1 MSDSMNASCSFCGR
15 PVSEA
20 SFMVVGTDGRIC
32 EQCIPGVYRMFEE
45 RGVPHNKI
53 DASGTAPNPARKR
66 LRSEQFNPRTI
77 KAFLDQYVVGQDQA
91 KESMAVAVYN
101 HYRRIGEIAGAG
113 PKSSASNEIELEKS
127 NMLLIGET
135 GTGKTLLARTLARLL
150 AVPFCIADAT
160 ALTEAGYVGEDVE
173 SILTRLLQAADYK
186 VEAAQKGIVYLDEID
201 KISRKSDNPSITRD
215 VSGEGVQQALLK
227 MLEGTVVNVPPQGG
241 RKHPDQKYITLDT
254 RNILFIC
261 GGAFDGL
268 DRIVARR
275 VNVQSIGF
283 RASGE
288 EPGQQV
294 QRSLLSMV
302 TPVDLRQ
309 YGLIPEL
316 LGRLPILMN
325 LDPLDASAMESILT
339 QPRNAL
345 LKQYVQQFA
354 MEGIVLEF
362 TAEAIRA
369 VVNQAMELK
378 LGARGL
384 RSIMEAVLGRAMFDW
399 PGAQDRPE
407 RYTVTEID
415 VAEGISR
422 AGLNLRQAS

>member
-1 MSDSMNASCSFCGR
+1 MANGNQATCSFCSR

-32 EQCIPGVYRMFEE
+32 ERCIPGVYRMFEE
-45 RGVPHNKI
+45 RG
-53 DASGTAPNPARKR
+53 TAPSPSESNSPSTPNPKKR

-77 KAFLDQYVVGQDQA
+77 KAFLDQYVVGQEHA
-91 KESMAVAVYN
+91 KVAMAVAVYN
-101 HYRRIGEIAGAG
+101 HYRRIGEIAGG
-113 PKSSASNEIELEKS
+113 HSKSTSNNDIELEKS

-186 VEAAQKGIVYLDEID
+186 VEAAQRGIVYLDEVD

-227 MLEGTVVNVPPQGG
+227 MLEGTIVNVPPQGG
-241 RKHPDQKYITLDT
+241 RKHPDQKYIALDT

-283 RASGE
+283 RAMGD
-288 EPGQQV
+288 QQADSV
-294 QRSLLSMV
+294 KRSLLSMV
-302 TPVDLRQ
+302 TPVDLKQ

-316 LGRLPILMN
+316 LGRLPILMH
-325 LDPLDASAMESILT
+325 LDPLDAATMQLILT

-354 MEGIVLEF
+354 AEGIALDF
-362 TAEAIRA
+362 TEEAIQA
-369 VVNQAMELK
+369 VVQHASELK

-384 RSIMEAVLGRAMFDW
+384 RSIMEAVLGKAMFEW
-399 PGAQDRPE
+399 PGAAERPD

-415 VAEGISR
+415 VDQGIER

>member
-1 MSDSMNASCSFCGR
+1 MANGNQANCSFCSR

-32 EQCIPGVYRMFEE
+32 ERCIPGVYRMFEE
-45 RGVPHNKI
+45 RGTVPRPSESNTPSTPTSK
-53 DASGTAPNPARKR
+53 KR
-66 LRSEQFNPRTI
+66 LRSDQFNPRTI
-77 KAFLDQYVVGQDQA
+77 KAFLDQYVVGQDLA
-91 KESMAVAVYN
+91 KVAMAVAVYN
-101 HYRRIGEIAGAG
+101 HYRRIGEIVGG
-113 PKSSASNEIELEKS
+113 PSKSTNNNDIELEKS

-173 SILTRLLQAADYK
+173 SILTRLLQAADYN
-186 VEAAQKGIVYLDEID
+186 VEAAQRGIVYLDEVD

-227 MLEGTVVNVPPQGG
+227 MLEGTIVNVPPQGG
-241 RKHPDQKYITLDT
+241 RKHPDQKYIALDT

-283 RASGE
+283 RASGD
-288 EPGQQV
+288 QQADSV
-294 QRSLLSMV
+294 KRSLLSMV
-302 TPVDLRQ
+302 TPVDLKQ

-316 LGRLPILMN
+316 LGRLPILMH
-325 LDPLDASAMESILT
+325 LDPLDATTVQLILT

-354 MEGIVLEF
+354 AEGIALDF
-362 TAEAIRA
+362 TEEAIKA
-369 VVNQAMELK
+369 VVQHALELK

-384 RSIMEAVLGRAMFDW
+384 RSIMEAVLGKAMFEW
-399 PGAQDRPE
+399 PGSAERPD

-415 VAEGISR
+415 VDQGIER

>member
-1 MSDSMNASCSFCGR
+1 MANGNQANCSFCSR

-32 EQCIPGVYRMFEE
+32 ERCIPGVYRMFEE
-45 RGVPHNKI
+45 RGTVPSPSETN
-53 DASGTAPNPARKR
+53 SPSTPNPKKR

-77 KAFLDQYVVGQDQA
+77 KAFLDQYVVGQDHA
-91 KESMAVAVYN
+91 KVAMSVAVYN
-101 HYRRIGEIAGAG
+101 HYRRIGEIAGG
-113 PKSSASNEIELEKS
+113 PAKSTSNNDIELEKS

-186 VEAAQKGIVYLDEID
+186 VEAAQRGIVYLDEVD

-227 MLEGTVVNVPPQGG
+227 MLEGTIVNVPPQGG
-241 RKHPDQKYITLDT
+241 RKHPDQKYIALDT

-283 RASGE
+283 RASGD
-288 EPGQQV
+288 QQADSV
-294 QRSLLSMV
+294 KRSLLSMV
-302 TPVDLRQ
+302 TPVDLKQ

-316 LGRLPILMN
+316 LGRLPILMH
-325 LDPLDASAMESILT
+325 LDPLDAATMQLILT

-354 MEGIVLEF
+354 TEGIALDF
-362 TAEAIRA
+362 TEEAIQA
-369 VVNQAMELK
+369 VVQHALELK

-384 RSIMEAVLGRAMFDW
+384 RSIMEAVLGKAMFEW
-399 PGAQDRPE
+399 PGSAERPD

-415 VAEGISR
+415 VDQGIER

>member
-1 MSDSMNASCSFCGR
+1 MANGNQATCSFCSR
-15 PVSEA
+15 PVSES

-32 EQCIPGVYRMFEE
+32 ERCIPGVYRMFEE
-45 RGVPHNKI
+45 RGTVPNSSERSSPSTTPTK
-53 DASGTAPNPARKR
+53 KR

-77 KAFLDQYVVGQDQA
+77 KAFLDQYVVGQDHA
-91 KESMAVAVYN
+91 KVAMAVAVYN
-101 HYRRIGEIAGAG
+101 HYRRIGEIVGG
-113 PKSSASNEIELEKS
+113 PSKSTNNNDIELEKS

-173 SILTRLLQAADYK
+173 SILTRLLQAADYN
-186 VEAAQKGIVYLDEID
+186 VEAAQRGIVYLDEVD

-227 MLEGTVVNVPPQGG
+227 MLEGTIVNVPPQGG
-241 RKHPDQKYITLDT
+241 RKHPDQKYIALDT

-283 RASGE
+283 RASGD
-288 EPGQQV
+288 QQADSV
-294 QRSLLSMV
+294 KRSLLSMV
-302 TPVDLRQ
+302 TPVDLKQ

-316 LGRLPILMN
+316 LGRLPILMH
-325 LDPLDASAMESILT
+325 LDPLDAATMQLILT

-354 MEGIVLEF
+354 AEGVALDF
-362 TAEAIRA
+362 TEEAIKA
-369 VVNQAMELK
+369 VVQHALELK

-384 RSIMEAVLGRAMFDW
+384 RSIMEAVLGKAMFEW
-399 PGAQDRPE
+399 PGSAERPD

-415 VAEGISR
+415 VDQGIER

>member
-1 MSDSMNASCSFCGR
+1 
-15 PVSEA
+15 
-20 SFMVVGTDGRIC
+20 
-32 EQCIPGVYRMFEE
+32 MFEE
-45 RGVPHNKI
+45 RGTVPSPSESNSPSNSTSK
-53 DASGTAPNPARKR
+53 KR

-77 KAFLDQYVVGQDQA
+77 KAFLDQYVVGQDHA
-91 KESMAVAVYN
+91 KVAMSVAVYN
-101 HYRRIGEIAGAG
+101 HYRRIGEIAGG
-113 PKSSASNEIELEKS
+113 PAKSTSNNDIELEKS

-186 VEAAQKGIVYLDEID
+186 VEAAQRGIVYLDEVD

-227 MLEGTVVNVPPQGG
+227 MLEGTIVNVPPQGG
-241 RKHPDQKYITLDT
+241 RKHPDQKYIALDT

-283 RASGE
+283 RASGD
-288 EPGQQV
+288 QQADSV
-294 QRSLLSMV
+294 KRSLLSMV
-302 TPVDLRQ
+302 TPVDLKQ

-316 LGRLPILMN
+316 LGRLPILMH
-325 LDPLDASAMESILT
+325 LDPLDAATMQLILT

-354 MEGIVLEF
+354 TEGIALDF
-362 TAEAIRA
+362 TEEAIQA
-369 VVNQAMELK
+369 VVQHALELK

-384 RSIMEAVLGRAMFDW
+384 RSIMEAVLGKAMFEW
-399 PGAQDRPE
+399 PGSAERPD

-415 VAEGISR
+415 VDQGIER

>member
-1 MSDSMNASCSFCGR
+1 MANGINATCSFCSR

-20 SFMVVGTDGRIC
+20 AFMVVGTDGRIC

-45 RGVPHNKI
+45 RGVASSKSES
-53 DASGTAPNPARKR
+53 SGTTATASRKR

-77 KAFLDQYVVGQDQA
+77 KAFLDQYVVGQDHA
-91 KESMAVAVYN
+91 KVAMAVAVYN
-101 HYRRIGEIAGAG
+101 HYRRIGEIAGG
-113 PKSSASNEIELEKS
+113 PSKSSNNNDVELEKS

-186 VEAAQKGIVYLDEID
+186 VEAAQRGIVYLDEVD

-241 RKHPDQKYITLDT
+241 RKHPDQKYISIDT

-283 RASGE
+283 RAGGDHQSE
-288 EPGQQV
+288 SV
-294 QRSLLSMV
+294 KRSLLSMV
-302 TPVDLRQ
+302 TPVDLKQ

-316 LGRLPILMN
+316 LGRLPILMH
-325 LDPLDASAMESILT
+325 LDPLDASTMQLILT

-345 LKQYVQQFA
+345 IKQYVQQFA
-354 MEGIVLEF
+354 TEGIVLEF
-362 TAEAIRA
+362 TEGAIQA
-369 VVNQAMELK
+369 VVQHALELK

-384 RSIMEAVLGRAMFDW
+384 RSIMEAVLGKAMFEW
-399 PGAQDRPE
+399 PGSADCPE
-407 RYTVTEID
+407 HYKVTEIE
-415 VAEGISR
+415 VEHGIEL

>member
-1 MSDSMNASCSFCGR
+1 MANGNQATCSFCSR

-32 EQCIPGVYRMFEE
+32 ERCIPGVYRMFEE
-45 RGVPHNKI
+45 RGTVPSPSESN
-53 DASGTAPNPARKR
+53 SPSSPNPKKR

-77 KAFLDQYVVGQDQA
+77 KAFLDQYVVGQDHA
-91 KESMAVAVYN
+91 KVAMAVAVYN
-101 HYRRIGEIAGAG
+101 HYRRIGEIAGG
-113 PKSSASNEIELEKS
+113 PAKSTSNNDIELEKS

-186 VEAAQKGIVYLDEID
+186 VEAAQRGIVYLDEVD

-227 MLEGTVVNVPPQGG
+227 MLEGTIVNVPPQGG
-241 RKHPDQKYITLDT
+241 RKHPDQKYIALDT

-283 RASGE
+283 RASGD
-288 EPGQQV
+288 QQADSV
-294 QRSLLSMV
+294 KRSLLSMV
-302 TPVDLRQ
+302 TPVDLKQ

-316 LGRLPILMN
+316 LGRLPILMH
-325 LDPLDASAMESILT
+325 LDPLDTATMQLILT

-354 MEGIVLEF
+354 TEGIALDF
-362 TAEAIRA
+362 TEEAIQA
-369 VVNQAMELK
+369 VVQHALELK

-384 RSIMEAVLGRAMFDW
+384 RSIMEAVLGKAMFEW
-399 PGAQDRPE
+399 PGSTERPD
-407 RYTVTEID
+407 RYTVTEIEVD
-415 VAEGISR
+415 QGIER

>member
-20 SFMVVGTDGRIC
+20 AFMVVGTDGRIC

-45 RGVPHNKI
+45 RGVPQSKI
-53 DASGTAPNPARKR
+53 EPSGSGSSPARKR

-77 KAFLDQYVVGQDQA
+77 KAFLDQYVVGQEHA

-101 HYRRIGEIAGAG
+101 HYRRIGEIAGG
-113 PKSSASNEIELEKS
+113 VPKSSASNEIELEKS

-186 VEAAQKGIVYLDEID
+186 VEAAQRGIVYLDEVD

-227 MLEGTVVNVPPQGG
+227 MLEGTIVNVPPQGG
-241 RKHPDQKYITLDT
+241 RKHPDQKYIALDT

-283 RASGE
+283 RASGD
-288 EPGQQV
+288 QQADSV
-294 QRSLLSMV
+294 KRSLLSMV
-302 TPVDLRQ
+302 TPVDLKQ

-316 LGRLPILMN
+316 LGRLPILMH
-325 LDPLDASAMESILT
+325 LDPLDAATMQLILT

-354 MEGIVLEF
+354 TEGIALDF
-362 TAEAIRA
+362 TEEAIQA
-369 VVNQAMELK
+369 VVQHALELK

-384 RSIMEAVLGRAMFDW
+384 RSIMEAVLGKAMFEW
-399 PGAQDRPE
+399 PGSAERPD

-415 VAEGISR
+415 VDQGIER

>member
-1 MSDSMNASCSFCGR
+1 
-15 PVSEA
+15 
-20 SFMVVGTDGRIC
+20 MVVGTDGRIC
-32 EQCIPGVYRMFEE
+32 ERCIPGVYRMFEE
-45 RGVPHNKI
+45 RGTVPSPSESN
-53 DASGTAPNPARKR
+53 SPSTPNSKKR
-66 LRSEQFNPRTI
+66 FRSEQFNPRTI
-77 KAFLDQYVVGQDQA
+77 KAFLDQYVVGQDHA
-91 KESMAVAVYN
+91 KVAMSVAVYN
-101 HYRRIGEIAGAG
+101 HYRRIGEIAGG
-113 PKSSASNEIELEKS
+113 PAKSTSNNDIELEKS

-186 VEAAQKGIVYLDEID
+186 VEAAQRGIVYLDEVD

-227 MLEGTVVNVPPQGG
+227 MLEGTIVNVPPQGG

-254 RNILFIC
+254 RNILFMC

-283 RASGE
+283 RAMGD
-288 EPGQQV
+288 QQADSV
-294 QRSLLSMV
+294 KRSLLSMV
-302 TPVDLRQ
+302 TPVDLKQ

-316 LGRLPILMN
+316 LGRLPILMH
-325 LDPLDASAMESILT
+325 LDPLDAATMQLILT

-354 MEGIVLEF
+354 AEGIALDF
-362 TAEAIRA
+362 TEEAIQA
-369 VVNQAMELK
+369 VVQHASELK

-384 RSIMEAVLGRAMFDW
+384 RSIMEAVLGKAMFEW
-399 PGAQDRPE
+399 PGAAERPD

-415 VAEGISR
+415 VDQGIER

>member
-1 MSDSMNASCSFCGR
+1 
-15 PVSEA
+15 
-20 SFMVVGTDGRIC
+20 
-32 EQCIPGVYRMFEE
+32 MFEQ
-45 RGVPHNKI
+45 RDVPQNI
-53 DASGTAPNPARKR
+53 SEVSGLPAPPSRKR
-66 LRSEQFNPRTI
+66 LRSEQFNPRSI

-91 KESMAVAVYN
+91 KVSMAVAVYN
-101 HYRRIGEIAGAG
+101 HYRRIGEIAGSV
-113 PKSSASNEIELEKS
+113 PKSSALNDIELEKS

-241 RKHPDQKYITLDT
+241 RKHPDQKYIALDT

-261 GGAFDGL
+261 GGSFDGL

-275 VNVQSIGF
+275 VNIQAIGF
-283 RASGE
+283 RAAGDQN
-288 EPGQQV
+288 PGQI

-302 TPVDLRQ
+302 TPADLRQ

-316 LGRLPILMN
+316 LGRLPILMH
-325 LDPLDASAMESILT
+325 LDPLDATTMELILT

-345 LKQYVQQFA
+345 LKQYAQQFA
-354 MEGIVLEF
+354 MEGIGLEF
-362 TAEAIRA
+362 TAEAIQS
-369 VVNQAMELK
+369 VVHQAMELK

-399 PGAQDRPE
+399 PGAKERPDL
-407 RYTVTEID
+407 YTVTITD
-415 VAEGISR
+415 VAEGITR

>member
-1 MSDSMNASCSFCGR
+1 MANVNQATCSFCSR

-32 EQCIPGVYRMFEE
+32 ERCIPGVYRMFEE
-45 RGVPHNKI
+45 RGTVPSPSETN
-53 DASGTAPNPARKR
+53 SPSSPNPKKR

-77 KAFLDQYVVGQDQA
+77 KAFLDQYVVGQDHA
-91 KESMAVAVYN
+91 KVAMAVAVYN
-101 HYRRIGEIAGAG
+101 HYRRIGEIAGGG
-113 PKSSASNEIELEKS
+113 PAKSTSNNDIELEKS

-186 VEAAQKGIVYLDEID
+186 VDAAQRGIVYLDEVD

-227 MLEGTVVNVPPQGG
+227 MLEGTIVNVPPQGG
-241 RKHPDQKYITLDT
+241 RKHPDQKYIALDT

-283 RASGE
+283 RASGD
-288 EPGQQV
+288 QQADSV
-294 QRSLLSMV
+294 RRSLLSMV
-302 TPVDLRQ
+302 TPVDLKQ

-316 LGRLPILMN
+316 LGRLPILMH
-325 LDPLDASAMESILT
+325 LDPLDAATMQLILT

-354 MEGIVLEF
+354 TEGIALDF
-362 TAEAIRA
+362 TEEAIQA
-369 VVNQAMELK
+369 VVQHALELK

-384 RSIMEAVLGRAMFDW
+384 RSIMEAVLGKAMFEW
-399 PGAQDRPE
+399 PGSAERPD

-415 VAEGISR
+415 VDLGIER
-422 AGLNLRQAS
+422 AGL

>member
-1 MSDSMNASCSFCGR
+1 MANGNQATCSFCSR
-15 PVSEA
+15 PVSET

-32 EQCIPGVYRMFEE
+32 ERCIPGVYRMFEE
-45 RGVPHNKI
+45 RGTVPSPSESN
-53 DASGTAPNPARKR
+53 SPSTPNPKKR

-77 KAFLDQYVVGQDQA
+77 KAFLDQYVVGQEHA
-91 KESMAVAVYN
+91 KVAMAVAVYN
-101 HYRRIGEIAGAG
+101 HYRRIGEIAGG
-113 PKSSASNEIELEKS
+113 HSKSTSNNDIELEKS

-173 SILTRLLQAADYK
+173 SILTRLLQAADYN
-186 VEAAQKGIVYLDEID
+186 VEAAQRGIVYLDEVD

-227 MLEGTVVNVPPQGG
+227 MLEGTIVNVPPQGG
-241 RKHPDQKYITLDT
+241 RKHPDQKYIALDT

-283 RASGE
+283 RASGD
-288 EPGQQV
+288 QQADSV
-294 QRSLLSMV
+294 KRSLLSMV
-302 TPVDLRQ
+302 TPVDLKQ

-316 LGRLPILMN
+316 LGRLPILMH
-325 LDPLDASAMESILT
+325 LDPLDAATMQLILT

-354 MEGIVLEF
+354 TEGIALDF
-362 TAEAIRA
+362 TEEAIQA
-369 VVNQAMELK
+369 VVQHALELK

-384 RSIMEAVLGRAMFDW
+384 RSIMEAVLGKAMFEW
-399 PGAQDRPE
+399 PGSAERPDC
-407 RYTVTEID
+407 YTVTEID
-415 VAEGISR
+415 VDQGIER

>member
-1 MSDSMNASCSFCGR
+1 MANGNQATCSFCSR

-32 EQCIPGVYRMFEE
+32 ERCIPGVYRMFEE
-45 RGVPHNKI
+45 RGTVPS
-53 DASGTAPNPARKR
+53 ASERSSPSTPTSKKR

-77 KAFLDQYVVGQDQA
+77 KAFLDQYVVGQDHA
-91 KESMAVAVYN
+91 KVAMSVAVYN
-101 HYRRIGEIAGAG
+101 HYRRIGEIAGG
-113 PKSSASNEIELEKS
+113 PAKSTSNNDIELEKS

-186 VEAAQKGIVYLDEID
+186 VEAAQRGIVYLDEVD

-227 MLEGTVVNVPPQGG
+227 MLEGTIVNVPPQGG
-241 RKHPDQKYITLDT
+241 RKHPDQKYIALDT

-283 RASGE
+283 RASGD
-288 EPGQQV
+288 QQADSV
-294 QRSLLSMV
+294 KRSLLSMV
-302 TPVDLRQ
+302 TPVDLKQ

-316 LGRLPILMN
+316 LGRLPILMH
-325 LDPLDASAMESILT
+325 LDPLDAATMQLILT

-354 MEGIVLEF
+354 TEGIALDF
-362 TAEAIRA
+362 TEEAIQA
-369 VVNQAMELK
+369 VVQHALELK

-384 RSIMEAVLGRAMFDW
+384 RSIMEAVLGKAMFEW
-399 PGAQDRPE
+399 PGSAERPD

-415 VAEGISR
+415 VDQGIER

>member
-1 MSDSMNASCSFCGR
+1 MANGNQATCSFCSR

-32 EQCIPGVYRMFEE
+32 ERCIPGVYRMFEE
-45 RGVPHNKI
+45 RGTVPSLSESN
-53 DASGTAPNPARKR
+53 SPSTPNPKKR

-77 KAFLDQYVVGQDQA
+77 KAFLDQYVVGQDHA
-91 KESMAVAVYN
+91 KVAMSVAVYN
-101 HYRRIGEIAGAG
+101 HYRRIGEIAGG
-113 PKSSASNEIELEKS
+113 PAKSTSNNDIELEKS

-186 VEAAQKGIVYLDEID
+186 VEAAQRGIVYLDEVD

-227 MLEGTVVNVPPQGG
+227 MLEGTIVNVPPQGG
-241 RKHPDQKYITLDT
+241 RKHPDQKYIALDT

-283 RASGE
+283 RASGD
-288 EPGQQV
+288 QQADSV
-294 QRSLLSMV
+294 KRSLLSMV
-302 TPVDLRQ
+302 TPVDLKQ

-316 LGRLPILMN
+316 LGRLPILMH
-325 LDPLDASAMESILT
+325 LDPLDAATMQLILT

-354 MEGIVLEF
+354 TEGIVLDF
-362 TAEAIRA
+362 TEEAIQA
-369 VVNQAMELK
+369 VVQHALELK

-384 RSIMEAVLGRAMFDW
+384 RSIMEAVLGKAMFEW
-399 PGAQDRPE
+399 PGAVERPDH
-407 RYTVTEID
+407 YTVTEIEVD
-415 VAEGISR
+415 QGIER

>member
-1 MSDSMNASCSFCGR
+1 
-15 PVSEA
+15 
-20 SFMVVGTDGRIC
+20 
-32 EQCIPGVYRMFEE
+32 
-45 RGVPHNKI
+45 
-53 DASGTAPNPARKR
+53 
-66 LRSEQFNPRTI
+66 PRTI
-77 KAFLDQYVVGQDQA
+77 KAFLDQYVVGQDHA
-91 KESMAVAVYN
+91 KVAMAVAVYN
-101 HYRRIGEIAGAG
+101 HYRRIGEIAGG
-113 PKSSASNEIELEKS
+113 PAKSTSNNDIELEKS

-186 VEAAQKGIVYLDEID
+186 VEAAQRGIVYLDEVD

-227 MLEGTVVNVPPQGG
+227 MLEGTIVNVPPQGG
-241 RKHPDQKYITLDT
+241 RKHPDQKYIALDT

-283 RASGE
+283 RASGD
-288 EPGQQV
+288 QQADSV
-294 QRSLLSMV
+294 KRSLLSMV
-302 TPVDLRQ
+302 TPVDLKQ

-316 LGRLPILMN
+316 LGRLPILMH
-325 LDPLDASAMESILT
+325 LDPLDAATMQLILT

-354 MEGIVLEF
+354 TEGIALDF
-362 TAEAIRA
+362 TEEAIQA
-369 VVNQAMELK
+369 VVQHALELK

-384 RSIMEAVLGRAMFDW
+384 RSIMEAVLGKAMFEW
-399 PGAQDRPE
+399 PGSAERPD

-415 VAEGISR
+415 VDQGIES

>member
-1 MSDSMNASCSFCGR
+1 MANGNQATCSFCSR

-32 EQCIPGVYRMFEE
+32 ERCIPGVYRMFEE
-45 RGVPHNKI
+45 RGTVPSSSESN
-53 DASGTAPNPARKR
+53 SPSTPNSKKR
-66 LRSEQFNPRTI
+66 LRTEQFNPRTI
-77 KAFLDQYVVGQDQA
+77 KAFLDQYVVGQDHA
-91 KESMAVAVYN
+91 KVAMAVAVYN
-101 HYRRIGEIAGAG
+101 HYRRIGEIAGG
-113 PKSSASNEIELEKS
+113 PSKSTSNNDIELEKS

-186 VEAAQKGIVYLDEID
+186 VEAAQRGIVYLDEVD

-227 MLEGTVVNVPPQGG
+227 MLEGTIVNVPPQGG
-241 RKHPDQKYITLDT
+241 RKHPDQKYIALDT

-283 RASGE
+283 RASGD
-288 EPGQQV
+288 QQADSV
-294 QRSLLSMV
+294 KRSLLSMV
-302 TPVDLRQ
+302 TPVDLKQ

-316 LGRLPILMN
+316 LGRLPILMH
-325 LDPLDASAMESILT
+325 LDPLDAATMQLILT

-354 MEGIVLEF
+354 TEGIALDF
-362 TAEAIRA
+362 TEEAIQA
-369 VVNQAMELK
+369 VVQHSLELK

-384 RSIMEAVLGRAMFDW
+384 RSIMEAVLGKAMFEW
-399 PGAQDRPE
+399 PGSAERPD

-415 VAEGISR
+415 VDQGIER

>member
-1 MSDSMNASCSFCGR
+1 MANGNQVTCSFCSR

-32 EQCIPGVYRMFEE
+32 ERCIPGVYRMFEE
-45 RGVPHNKI
+45 RGTVPSPSESN
-53 DASGTAPNPARKR
+53 SPSTPNSKKR
-66 LRSEQFNPRTI
+66 FRSEQFNPRTI
-77 KAFLDQYVVGQDQA
+77 KAFLDQYVVGQDHA
-91 KESMAVAVYN
+91 KVAMSVAVYN
-101 HYRRIGEIAGAG
+101 HYRRIGEIAGG
-113 PKSSASNEIELEKS
+113 PAKSTSNNDIELEKS

-186 VEAAQKGIVYLDEID
+186 VEAAQRGIVYLDEVD

-227 MLEGTVVNVPPQGG
+227 MLEGTIVNVPPQGG

-254 RNILFIC
+254 RNILFMC

-283 RASGE
+283 RAMGD
-288 EPGQQV
+288 QQADSV
-294 QRSLLSMV
+294 KRSLLSMV
-302 TPVDLRQ
+302 TPVDLKQ

-316 LGRLPILMN
+316 LGRLPILMH
-325 LDPLDASAMESILT
+325 LDPLDAATMQLILT

-354 MEGIVLEF
+354 AEGIALDF
-362 TAEAIRA
+362 TEEAIQA
-369 VVNQAMELK
+369 VVQHASELK

-384 RSIMEAVLGRAMFDW
+384 RSIMEAVLGKAMFEW
-399 PGAQDRPE
+399 PGAAERPD

-415 VAEGISR
+415 VDQGIER

>member
-1 MSDSMNASCSFCGR
+1 
-15 PVSEA
+15 
-20 SFMVVGTDGRIC
+20 
-32 EQCIPGVYRMFEE
+32 MFEE
-45 RGVPHNKI
+45 RGISPNQSELPRTQH
-53 DASGTAPNPARKR
+53 APSRKR

-77 KAFLDQYVVGQDQA
+77 KAFLDQYVVGQEQA
-91 KESMAVAVYN
+91 KQAMSVAVYN
-101 HYRRIGEIAGAG
+101 HYRRIGEISGG
-113 PKSSASNEIELEKS
+113 NSKLTSSNPEIELEKS

-135 GTGKTLLARTLARLL
+135 GTGKTLLAKTLAHLL

-173 SILTRLLQAADYK
+173 SILTRLLQAADYH
-186 VEAAQKGIVYLDEID
+186 VEAAQKGIVYLDEVD

-241 RKHPDQKYITLDT
+241 RKHPDQKYIAVDT

-268 DRIVARR
+268 DRIIARR
-275 VNVQSIGF
+275 VNIQSIGF
-283 RASGE
+283 NAGHDRENDKEA
-288 EPGQQV
+288 

-302 TPVDLRQ
+302 TPLDLKQ

-316 LGRLPILMN
+316 LGRLPILMH
-325 LDPLDASAMESILT
+325 LDPLDAETLELILT

-345 LKQYVQQFA
+345 IKQYVHQFA
-354 MEGIVLEF
+354 LEGIALEF
-362 TAEAIRA
+362 TESAIRA
-369 VVNQAMELK
+369 VVNQALELK

-384 RSIMEAVLGRAMFDW
+384 RSIMEAVLGQAMFDW
-399 PGAQDRPE
+399 PGATEKPDR
-407 RYTVTEID
+407 YAVTERE
-415 VAEGISR
+415 VTEGIVRS
-422 AGLNLRQAS
+422 GLHVRQAS

>member
-1 MSDSMNASCSFCGR
+1 MANGNQATCSFCSR

-32 EQCIPGVYRMFEE
+32 ERCIPGVYRMFEE
-45 RGVPHNKI
+45 RGTVLSPSESN
-53 DASGTAPNPARKR
+53 SPSSPNPKKR

-77 KAFLDQYVVGQDQA
+77 KAFLDQYVVGQDHA
-91 KESMAVAVYN
+91 KVAMSVAVYN
-101 HYRRIGEIAGAG
+101 HYRRIGEIAGG
-113 PKSSASNEIELEKS
+113 PAKSTSNNDIELEKS

-186 VEAAQKGIVYLDEID
+186 VEAAQRGIVYLDEVD

-227 MLEGTVVNVPPQGG
+227 MLEGTIVNVPPQGG
-241 RKHPDQKYITLDT
+241 RKHPDQKYIALDT

-283 RASGE
+283 RASGD
-288 EPGQQV
+288 QQADSV
-294 QRSLLSMV
+294 KRSLLSMV
-302 TPVDLRQ
+302 TPVDLKQ

-316 LGRLPILMN
+316 LGRLPILMH
-325 LDPLDASAMESILT
+325 LDPLDAATMQLILT

-354 MEGIVLEF
+354 TEGIALDF
-362 TAEAIRA
+362 TEEAIQA
-369 VVNQAMELK
+369 VVQHALELK

-384 RSIMEAVLGRAMFDW
+384 RSIMEAVLGKAMFEW
-399 PGAQDRPE
+399 PGSTERPD

-415 VAEGISR
+415 VDLGIER

>member
-1 MSDSMNASCSFCGR
+1 
-15 PVSEA
+15 
-20 SFMVVGTDGRIC
+20 MVVGTDGRIC
-32 EQCIPGVYRMFEE
+32 ERCIPGVYRMFEE
-45 RGVPHNKI
+45 RGTVPSPSESN
-53 DASGTAPNPARKR
+53 SPSTPNSKKR
-66 LRSEQFNPRTI
+66 FRSEQFNPRTI
-77 KAFLDQYVVGQDQA
+77 KAFLDQYVVGQDHA
-91 KESMAVAVYN
+91 KVAMSVAVYN
-101 HYRRIGEIAGAG
+101 HYRRIGEIAGG
-113 PKSSASNEIELEKS
+113 PAKSTSNNDIELEKS

-186 VEAAQKGIVYLDEID
+186 VEAAQRGIVYLDEVD

-227 MLEGTVVNVPPQGG
+227 MLEGTIVNVPPQGG
-241 RKHPDQKYITLDT
+241 RKHPDQKYIALDT
-254 RNILFIC
+254 RNILFMC

-283 RASGE
+283 RAMGD
-288 EPGQQV
+288 QQADSV
-294 QRSLLSMV
+294 KRSLLSMV
-302 TPVDLRQ
+302 TPVDLKQ

-316 LGRLPILMN
+316 LGRLPILMH
-325 LDPLDASAMESILT
+325 LDPLDAATMQLILT

-354 MEGIVLEF
+354 AEGIALDF
-362 TAEAIRA
+362 TEEAIQA
-369 VVNQAMELK
+369 VVQHASELK

-384 RSIMEAVLGRAMFDW
+384 RSIMEAVLGKAMFEW
-399 PGAQDRPE
+399 PGAAERPD

-415 VAEGISR
+415 VDQGIER

>member
-1 MSDSMNASCSFCGR
+1 
-15 PVSEA
+15 
-20 SFMVVGTDGRIC
+20 MVVGTDGRIC
-32 EQCIPGVYRMFEE
+32 ERCIPGVYRMFEE
-45 RGVPHNKI
+45 RGTVPSPSESNSPSTSTSK
-53 DASGTAPNPARKR
+53 KR
-66 LRSEQFNPRTI
+66 HRSEQFNPRTI
-77 KAFLDQYVVGQDQA
+77 KAFLDQYVVGQDHA
-91 KESMAVAVYN
+91 KVAMSVAVYN
-101 HYRRIGEIAGAG
+101 HYRRIGEIAGG
-113 PKSSASNEIELEKS
+113 PAKSTSNNDIELEKS

-186 VEAAQKGIVYLDEID
+186 VEAAQRGIVYLDEVD

-227 MLEGTVVNVPPQGG
+227 MLEGTIVNVPPQGG
-241 RKHPDQKYITLDT
+241 RKHPDQKYIALDT

-283 RASGE
+283 RASGD
-288 EPGQQV
+288 QQADSV
-294 QRSLLSMV
+294 KRSLLSMV
-302 TPVDLRQ
+302 TPVDLKQ

-316 LGRLPILMN
+316 LGRLPILMH
-325 LDPLDASAMESILT
+325 LDPLDAATMQLILT

-354 MEGIVLEF
+354 TEGIALDF
-362 TAEAIRA
+362 TEEAIQA
-369 VVNQAMELK
+369 VVQHALELK

-384 RSIMEAVLGRAMFDW
+384 RSIMEAVLGKAMFEW
-399 PGAQDRPE
+399 PGSTERPD
-407 RYTVTEID
+407 RYTVTEIEVD
-415 VAEGISR
+415 QGIER